1 MPFLLNA
8 HEKNN
13 YGILDSLNALKQ
25 KNYGF
30 KGSLKRGPRLR
41 EQA

>member
-13 YGILDSLNALKQ
+13 YGVLDSLNALNQ
-25 KNYGF
+25 KNYGV
-30 KGSLKRGPRLR
+30 KEVLKRGPRLR